1 VAFPETVAP
10 STWKSPL
17 DRITP
22 MDGGAAIRKSK
33 QPLVMSERKDRI
45 GVFIFVA
52 SQKSRLSSCYTY
64 AGRKAI

>member
-1 VAFPETVAP
+1 
-10 STWKSPL
+10 
-17 DRITP
+17 